1 VADRCLTA
9 HKESGLT
16 QGGKFATVQLD
27 VSDKT
32 QVAGFFNKI
41 PQDLR
46 DIDILG
52 KVKPIL
58 MDQPRLHLYLSDS

>member
-1 VADRCLTA
+1 MADQCLAA

-32 QVAGFFNKI
+32 QVAGFLDKV
-41 PQDLR
+41 PQELR

-52 KVKPIL
+52 KA
-58 MDQPRLHLYLSDS
+58 